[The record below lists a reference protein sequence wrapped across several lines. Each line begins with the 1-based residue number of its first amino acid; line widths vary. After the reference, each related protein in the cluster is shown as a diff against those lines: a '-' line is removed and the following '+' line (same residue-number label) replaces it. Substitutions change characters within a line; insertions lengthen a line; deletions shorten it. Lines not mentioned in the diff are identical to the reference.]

1 MHNMYKL
8 NNALAQTPF
17 SQYFY
22 FMEHGEMTL
31 GTSGARK
38 GSLGPAWIEH
48 GAGSLQLVPRAI
60 LAPQGEGIPGMTAQT
75 ENKKIEVP
83 KPTGTPSPLPRVSRQ
98 LQMVLAFPTALL
110 RRKTFNKTESTDL
123 SFRGPEV
130 PTLPRA
136 LIPVCFNIRI
146 GAIPNCFP
154 WKWACSLEN
163 RQHDER

>member
-1 MHNMYKL
+1 M
-8 NNALAQTPF
+8 PF

-22 FMEHGEMTL
+22 FMEHGKMTL
-31 GTSGARK
+31 GAHLGPRKLPRK
-38 GSLGPAWIEH
+38 GSLSPAWIEH
-48 GAGSLQLVPRAI
+48 GAGSLQLVPRVI
-60 LAPQGEGIPGMTAQT
+60 LAPQGEDIPGMTAQM

-130 PTLPRA
+130 PTLPKA

-146 GAIPNCFP
+146 GAIPICFP